1 MQKIK
6 FFYKILGAF
15 AGILLLQSCGSK
27 IKQNKDSVYSR
38 HLQKHIDLTILST
51 PVPKDKSSF
60 NLLLLN
66 DGQDLEQLR
75 VKKIMDSLNSKKLL
89 QPLVVVAINAFD
101 RMQEYGVAG
110 YPDYQNNGIAAEKYA
125 AFIDDELIS
134 FIKKNSGVRKFNSIT
149 IAGCSLGGLS
159 AFDVAWDH
167 ADKIDKVGVFSG
179 SFWYRDKDSKDAD
192 YSDDKDRLIINKIRS
207 SRKRPHLKYWFYAG
221 DQEETSDR
229 DKDGIIDVVDDTK
242 DLVDLIKSKNVCPP
256 DDIVYT
262 EFREGKHNY
271 ETWSAVF
278 PQFLLWADGK

>member
-1 MQKIK
+1 MQKIN
-6 FFYKILGAF
+6 FLYKISGAV

-75 VKKIMDSLNSKKLL
+75 VKKIMDSLSSKKLL

-125 AFIDDELIS
+125 AFIDDELIP

-242 DLVDLIKSKNVCPP
+242 DLIDLIKSKNVCPP
-256 DDIVYT
+256 GDIVYT
-262 EFREGKHNY
+262 ELREGTHNY
-271 ETWSAVF
+271 EAWSAVF